1 MTQQFRIDS
10 ESLRDKINNLLPSQN
25 RGGIGVDLS
34 GSTTIIPVVDVTETA
49 EGSDFPPSLQN
60 AYSLIN
66 ATFNNVSN
74 TTTDLVNT
82 PGFYRVLGTANI
94 FGAGVGAIQITDG
107 VTTKKIIDY
116 RGNAST
122 NDHELFDFNI
132 KLAAGDTLQ
141 AFSSATLCT
150 VNVTTRQLADI
161 SGNLINP

>member
-10 ESLRDKINNLLPSQN
+10 ESLRDKINTLLPSQN
-25 RGGIGVDLS
+25 KESIGVDLS

-60 AYSLIN
+60 AFSLIN
-66 ATFNNVSN
+66 VTHNSVSN
-74 TTTDLVNT
+74 TITSIVNT
-82 PGFYRVLGTANI
+82 PGLYRVLGTANVL
-94 FGAGVGAIQITDG
+94 GAGVGAIQITDG
-107 VTTKKIIDY
+107 TTTKKIIDF
-116 RGNAST
+116 RGNAQT
-122 NDHELFDFNI
+122 NDHESFDFII

-141 AFSSATLCT
+141 VNSTAVLVT

>member
-10 ESLRDKINNLLPSQN
+10 ESLRDKINTLLPSQN
-25 RGGIGVDLS
+25 KGSIGVDLS

-60 AYSLIN
+60 SFSLIN
-66 ATFNNVSN
+66 SNVQVIAN
-74 TTTDLVNT
+74 TTTTIVNT

-94 FGAGVGAIQITDG
+94 FGAGVCAIQITDG
-107 VTTKKIIDY
+107 VTTKSLIDY

-122 NDHELFDFNI
+122 NDHESFDFNV
-132 KLAAGDTLQ
+132 KLEAGDTLQ
-141 AFSSATLCT
+141 GFSSATTINCN
-150 VNVTTRQLADI
+150 VNVRQLADL

>member
-10 ESLRDKINNLLPSQN
+10 ESLRDKINTLLPSQS
-25 RGGIGVDLS
+25 RGAIGVDLS

-60 AYSLIN
+60 SFSLIN
-66 ATFNNVSN
+66 TTFNSVSS
-74 TTTDLVNT
+74 TTTDLANT
-82 PGFYRVLGTANI
+82 PGFYRILGVANI

-107 VTTKKIIDY
+107 VTTKKIIDF

-122 NDHELFDFNI
+122 NDHEKFDFNV
-132 KLAAGDTLQ
+132 KLEAGDTLQ
-141 AFSSATLCT
+141 GTSSATLVT
-150 VNVTTRQLADI
+150 MNVNIRQLADI

>member
-1 MTQQFRIDS
+1 MSQQFRIDS
-10 ESLRDKINNLLPSQN
+10 ESLRDKINSLLPSQN
-25 RGGIGVDLS
+25 RGSIGVDLS

-60 AYSLIN
+60 SFSLIN

-94 FGAGVGAIQITDG
+94 FGSGVAAIQITDG

-116 RGNAST
+116 RGNANT
-122 NDHELFDFNI
+122 NDHESFDFNI

-141 AFSSATLCT
+141 AFSSQTLCT

-161 SGNLINP
+161 NGNLINP